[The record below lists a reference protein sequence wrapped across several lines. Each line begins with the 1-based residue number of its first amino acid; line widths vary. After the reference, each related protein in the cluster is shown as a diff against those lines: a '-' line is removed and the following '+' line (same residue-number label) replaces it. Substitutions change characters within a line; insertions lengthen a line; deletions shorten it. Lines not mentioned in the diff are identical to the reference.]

1 MSDPIFNKRDILTIG
16 LGIFLLLVVASTSVH
31 AASLNP
37 FSDDFIVNGMSKSLQ
52 SLQVFFTDFLS
63 LILDIFSILLFI
75 LWIAIIVSIIYG
87 IYYVTTIP
95 KQLGAENLQ
104 DALMMI
110 GHSFWRFIR

>member
-1 MSDPIFNKRDILTIG
+1 MKRHNYITIG
-16 LGIFLLLVVASTSVH
+16 LLLLVLVSSAQ

-52 SLQVFFTDFLS
+52 SLQVFFTDFMS

-75 LWIAIIVSIIYG
+75 LWMGVIVAIVYG
-87 IYYVTTIP
+87 IYYVTSIP
-95 KQLGAENLQ
+95 KQIGAENMQ
-104 DALMMI
+104 EAMMKI